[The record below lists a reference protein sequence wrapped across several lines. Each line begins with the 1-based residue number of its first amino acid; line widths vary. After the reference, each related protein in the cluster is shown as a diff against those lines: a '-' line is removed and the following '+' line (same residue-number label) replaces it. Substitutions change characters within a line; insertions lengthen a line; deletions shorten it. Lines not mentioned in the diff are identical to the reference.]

1 MKEAA
6 PSIEPIY
13 FKNAAA
19 LRRWFARNAATETE
33 LIAGFMKVG
42 SGVPSITRPESV
54 DEALCVGW
62 IDGRRTGIDE
72 HRYMIRFTP
81 RKRTSHWS
89 AVNIRRVGELTAEG
103 RMQPA
108 GLVAFSHRTEERSVK
123 ASYEQPGMPEL
134 PPEFVAVFKRQKKAW
149 AYFEAQPAG
158 YRKKEI
164 WRVISAKQHA
174 TREKRLAALIAASA
188 EGKRIL

>member
-1 MKEAA
+1 MKVTA
-6 PSIEPIY
+6 STEPTY
-13 FKNAAA
+13 FENAAA
-19 LRRWFARNAATETE
+19 LRRWFAKHAASKTE

-42 SGVPSITRPESV
+42 SGVPSITWPESV

-89 AVNIRRVGELTAEG
+89 AVNIRRVGELTAAG

-108 GLVAFSHRTEERSVK
+108 GLLAFSHRTEERSVK

-134 PPEFVAVFKRQKKAW
+134 PDAFVTLFKKQKKAW

-158 YRKKEI
+158 YRKREI
-164 WRVISAKQHA
+164 WRVISAKQEA
-174 TREKRLAALIAASA
+174 TRQKRLAILIAACAA
-188 EGKRIL
+188 EKRIP

>member
-1 MKEAA
+1 M
-6 PSIEPIY
+6 
-13 FKNAAA
+13 NAAVEHPEPTYFRSADA
-19 LRRWFARNAATETE
+19 LRRWFAKHASNKTE

-42 SGVPSITRPESV
+42 SGVPSITWPQSV

-81 RKRTSHWS
+81 RKRSSHWS
-89 AVNIRRVGELTAEG
+89 AVNIRRVGELIAEG

-108 GLVAFSHRTEERSVK
+108 GLLAFSHRTEERSVR

-134 PPEFVAVFKRQKKAW
+134 PPVFKAVFKRQKKAW
-149 AYFEAQPAG
+149 AFFEAQPPG
-158 YRKKEI
+158 YRKKLV
-164 WRVISAKQHA
+164 WWVISAKQEL
-174 TREKRLAALIAASA
+174 TREKRLATLMAACA

>member
-6 PSIEPIY
+6 PFIEPIY
-13 FKNAAA
+13 FKNALA
-19 LRRWFARNAATETE
+19 LRRWFAKYAATKTE

-108 GLVAFSHRTEERSVK
+108 GLVAFSHRTEERSGR
-123 ASYEQPGMPEL
+123 ASYEQRGTLVLPSGMLATFKRNRKAWAFWDEL
-134 PPEFVAVFKRQKKAW
+134 PP
-149 AYFEAQPAG
+149 G
-158 YRKKEI
+158 YRKTMTWWI
-164 WRVISAKQHA
+164 LSAK
-174 TREKRLAALIAASA
+174 REETQAKRLEKLIDSCA
-188 EGKRIL
+188 EGKRIP